1 MKSRLCLLIG
11 YYCENL
17 FKHEQFAHF
26 YNLYMRFLVNCLSLR
41 EESEKGVSLMAI
53 DSLINIFDDQDLV
66 DRINPMIPDLL
77 NELNSMIPTIENS
90 EFFGM
95 IGEVVK

>member
-1 MKSRLCLLIG
+1 
-11 YYCENL
+11 
-17 FKHEQFAHF
+17 
-26 YNLYMRFLVNCLSLR
+26 
-41 EESEKGVSLMAI
+41 MAI